1 MIGNILNNRGPH
13 FSLLS
18 LFWRIIMGKSKNIP
32 NLAIINEKN
41 CVVLGKN
48 VLFAEYLYKDFT
60 FQKNHSLLHSINISN
75 QLRI

>member
-32 NLAIINEKN
+32 NLAILNEKKYGIG
-41 CVVLGKN
+41 GKMF
-48 VLFAEYLYKDFT
+48 FADYLYKDFT
-60 FQKNHSLLHSINISN
+60 FQKNHVLLHIINISN